1 MPSSFLYRLLQVV
14 FFRYKTTRMTS
25 DTSPASSLRRHPTVV
40 AITQS
45 IRERSGAGRAA
56 YLATVVKQRAAR
68 LTRRRLSAANLAHGY
83 AALPNGD
90 KLRVVAEPVPMIAIV
105 SSYND
110 VLSAHQPLANYPT
123 IIKAEVRKHAAVA
136 QFAGG
141 VPAMCDGVTQ
151 GQPGM
156 ELSLFSR
163 DVIAMSTAIALTHDL
178 YDGAVLLGVCD
189 KIVPGLLMGALS
201 FGHLPAIFVPAGPM
215 PSGLSNK
222 EKGNIRKLHAQGKVE
237 PAALL
242 AAEMA
247 AYHSEGT
254 CTFYGTAN
262 SNQMLL
268 EAMGLL
274 IPGAAFVPPNDP
286 RRTLL
291 TQAAS
296 VRMAALAKVQR
307 GLGEWVNER
316 VLVNAIV
323 ALLATGGST
332 NHTMHWVAI
341 ARAAGFELTWQD
353 IDALSRVT
361 PLLTRLYPNGDADV
375 NDFNRVGGTGFL
387 FRELLAAGLMHD
399 DVDTVMG
406 HGLSHYAQSLTAET
420 SQLTYA
426 APVAVSDDLTVLRPA
441 SEPFSAEGG
450 LRLLTGNLG
459 QAIIKVSAVAPEH
472 RVITAPAHVFDTQLD
487 VVAAFK
493 ANRFVADSVVIVRNQ
508 GPRACG
514 MPELH
519 QLTPALSVLLDR
531 GLNVA
536 LVTDGRMSGAS
547 GRVPAAIH
555 VTPEA
560 AAGGALARVLDG
572 DWVTVNC
579 IEGTLTLHV
588 DETELAARP
597 NAPTPESGTGWGREL
612 FSAFRDNVS
621 DAHLGASIFY
631 K

>member
-1 MPSSFLYRLLQVV
+1 MTDDL
-14 FFRYKTTRMTS
+14 KTGKTA
-25 DTSPASSLRRHPTVV
+25 PLNATVA
-40 AITQS
+40 AITES
-45 IRERSGAGRAA
+45 IRERSAERRAA
-56 YLATVVKQRAAR
+56 YLATVEKQRANR
-68 LTRRRLSAANLAHGY
+68 LSRRRLSAANQAHGF

-90 KLRVVAEPVPMIAIV
+90 KLKVVSEPVPMIGIV
-105 SSYND
+105 SAYND
-110 VLSAHQPLANYPT
+110 VLSAHQPMQDYPT
-123 IIKAEVRKHAAVA
+123 LIKIEVRKHAAIA

-178 YDGAVLLGVCD
+178 YDGAMLLGVCD
-189 KIVPGLLMGALS
+189 KIVPGLLIGALS
-201 FGHLPAIFVPAGPM
+201 FGHLPSIFVPAGPM

-222 EKGNIRKLHAQGKVE
+222 EKGNIRKLHAQGKIE
-237 PAALL
+237 PSALL
-242 AAEMA
+242 EAEMA
-247 AYHSEGT
+247 AYHTEGT

-268 EAMGLL
+268 EAMGLM
-274 IPGAAFVPPNDP
+274 IPGAAFVQPNDP
-286 RRTLL
+286 RRALL
-291 TQAAS
+291 TKAAS
-296 VRMAALAKVQR
+296 ARMAALSKQPR

-361 PLLTRLYPNGDADV
+361 PLLTRLYPNGEADV

-387 FRELLAAGLMHD
+387 FRELLAAGLMQE
-399 DVDTVMG
+399 DVETVMG
-406 HGLSHYAQSLTAET
+406 RGLSHYAQSLTDD
-420 SQLTYA
+420 SYRLTYA
-426 APVAVSDDLTVLRPA
+426 APVAVSEDLTVLRSVA
-441 SEPFSAEGG
+441 EPFSAEGG
-450 LRLLTGNLG
+450 LRVMTGNLG
-459 QAIIKVSAVAPEH
+459 QAVVKISAVAPEH
-472 RVITAPAHVFDTQLD
+472 RLITAPAHVFDTQID
-487 VVAAFK
+487 VITAFK

-519 QLTPALSVLLDR
+519 QLTPALSVLLDH
-531 GLNVA
+531 GLKVA

-560 AAGGALARVLDG
+560 AAGGALARVQDG
-572 DWVTVNC
+572 DLVTVDC
-579 IEGTLTLHV
+579 DTGMLTVHV
-588 DETELAARP
+588 DAATLAARP
-597 NAPTPESGTGWGREL
+597 NSSVPESQTGWGREL

-621 DAHLGASIFY
+621 DAHLGASIFF

>member
-1 MPSSFLYRLLQVV
+1 MNPNNPTF
-14 FFRYKTTRMTS
+14 TRVPMN
-25 DTSPASSLRRHPTVV
+25 ATVAAV
-40 AITQS
+40 TES
-45 IRERSGAGRAA
+45 IRVRSADRRSS
-56 YLATVVKQRAAR
+56 YLATVEKQRANR
-68 LTRRRLSAANLAHGY
+68 ITRRRLSAANLAHGY

-90 KLRVVAEPVPMIAIV
+90 KLRVVTEPVPMIGIV

-110 VLSAHQPLANYPT
+110 VLSAHQPLADYPA
-123 IIKAEVRKHAAVA
+123 IIKAEVRKHAAIA

-178 YDGAVLLGVCD
+178 YDGAILLGVCD
-189 KIVPGLLMGALS
+189 KIVPGLLIGALS
-201 FGHLPAIFVPAGPM
+201 FGHLPSIFVPAGPM

-222 EKGNIRKLHAQGKVE
+222 EKGNIRKLHAQGKVA
-237 PAALL
+237 PDALL
-242 AAEMA
+242 EAEMA
-247 AYHSEGT
+247 AYHTEGT

-268 EAMGLL
+268 EAMGLM
-274 IPGAAFVPPNDP
+274 IPGAAFVQPNDP

-291 TQAAS
+291 TKAAS
-296 VRMAALAKVQR
+296 VRMAALSKLQH

-361 PLLTRLYPNGDADV
+361 PLLTRLYPNGEADV

-387 FRELLAAGLMHD
+387 FRELLAAGLMHE

-406 HGLSHYAQSLTAET
+406 HGLSHYAQSLTADA
-420 SQLTYA
+420 SQLSYA
-426 APVAVSDDLTVLRPA
+426 APETVSEDLTVLRPA

-459 QAIIKVSAVAPEH
+459 QAIVKVSAVAPEH

-519 QLTPALSVLLDR
+519 QLTPALSVLLDH
-531 GLNVA
+531 GLKVA

-560 AAGGALARVLDG
+560 AAGGALARVHDG
-572 DWVTVNC
+572 DLVTVNC

-588 DETELAARP
+588 DEAALAARA
-597 NAPTPESGTGWGREL
+597 NAPTPESQTGWGREL
-612 FSAFRDNVS
+612 FATFRNNVS